1 MPQVKKCN
9 MSKKDNAEKVLKI
22 IKDYKSQSNKDLM
35 FAMDFIQDD
44 FMNTKET
51 LVKLTH
57 HLDKLE
63 NTYNLILKEYE
74 KRNKTK

>member
-1 MPQVKKCN
+1 
-9 MSKKDNAEKVLKI
+9 MSKKDNAEKVLRI
-22 IKDYKSQSNKDLM
+22 VKDYKSQSNKDLV

-44 FMNTKET
+44 FTNTKET

>member
-1 MPQVKKCN
+1 

-22 IKDYKSQSNKDLM
+22 VKDYKSQSNKDLA

-44 FMNTKET
+44 FINTKET

>member
-1 MPQVKKCN
+1 